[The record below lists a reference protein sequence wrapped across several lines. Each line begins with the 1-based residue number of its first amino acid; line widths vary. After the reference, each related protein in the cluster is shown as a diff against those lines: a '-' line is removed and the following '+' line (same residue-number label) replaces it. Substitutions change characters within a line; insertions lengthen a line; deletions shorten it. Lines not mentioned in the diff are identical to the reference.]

1 MEVCDF
7 EDKDLCGWHQPAL
20 EEMSENYSILTTK
33 TFKWQLG
40 RGAILHPEQEE
51 HCPLTDHTT

>member
-20 EEMSENYSILTTK
+20 EQMSGNYSISITK

-40 RGAILHPEQEE
+40 RGANPYHEQE